1 MAALTTRLA
10 HPSSLIAAG
19 LLAVLWRLDI
29 YTSQSLPD
37 ALTWLAA
44 AATLYLSC
52 WLLGVTVRLTNVRT
66 MAPLLMLVLATTALS
81 CLLASN
87 YILNHSSGW
96 SVLMSLVLASLTSV
110 VTLRRIEALLHLD
123 AQSLEQRRASH
134 DDRALLRVPWKSNL
148 QLQMRLLLR
157 NPRAR
162 HTLAT
167 VGVFGLFGVFLS
179 AVGFMTDAAMFTV
192 IGQSALIAAA
202 GVGYTGHSL
211 RLHSTFFD
219 GLAVWPNGLRSVVEA
234 VIRLGLIS
242 TIAVFALALMALA
255 ALSAVVDLGAGYMT
269 WALATGAYAIG
280 VANYGYALA
289 STFETARFDI
299 AASSF
304 SMEGST
310 VGRPLLMN
318 ACTGLVLIVPFGVLF
333 GSAELYPPII
343 GLLGLTGIACHR
355 LWTEC
360 VSRAVESRRH
370 QMYDGFRT
378 K

>member
-1 MAALTTRLA
+1 
-10 HPSSLIAAG
+10 
-19 LLAVLWRLDI
+19 
-29 YTSQSLPD
+29 
-37 ALTWLAA
+37 
-44 AATLYLSC
+44 
-52 WLLGVTVRLTNVRT
+52 
-66 MAPLLMLVLATTALS
+66 MLVLATTALS
-81 CLLASN
+81 CLLASD

-110 VTLRRIEALLHLD
+110 VTVRRIEAALHLD

-134 DDRALLRVPWKSNL
+134 DDRTLLRVPWKSNL
-148 QLQMRLLLR
+148 QLQVRLLLR

-179 AVGFMTDAAMFTV
+179 AVGFMTDTAMFTV
-192 IGQSALIAAA
+192 MGQSALIAAA
-202 GVGYTGHSL
+202 GLGYTGHSL

-234 VIRLGLIS
+234 VILLGLIS
-242 TIAVFALALMALA
+242 TIAVFAFALLMALA
-255 ALSAVVDLGAGYMT
+255 AIPQSLT

-318 ACTGLVLIVPFGVLF
+318 ACTGLVLIAPIGMLF
-333 GSAELYPPII
+333 GSAELYPVII
-343 GLLGLTGIACHR
+343 GMLGLTGIGCHR
-355 LWTEC
+355 LWIEC
-360 VSRAVESRRH
+360 VSRGVERRRH
-370 QMYDGFRT
+370 QMCDGFRA

>member
-1 MAALTTRLA
+1 MSTLVVHHVNQAGMAHAPAAAWILVCIVVGLLYNATAQSPAVPALELLTMPVSRRAIAMVALTTRLA

-19 LLAVLWRLDI
+19 ILAVLWRFNI
-29 YTSQSLPD
+29 YASQPLSD

-52 WLLGVTVRLTNVRT
+52 WLLGVTVQLINVRT

-81 CLLASN
+81 CLFASD

-96 SVLMSLVLASLTSV
+96 SVLVSLVLASLTSV
-110 VTLRRIEALLHLD
+110 VTLRRIEAVLHLD
-123 AQSLEQRRASH
+123 AHSFEQRRVSH
-134 DDRALLRVPWKSNL
+134 DDRTLAQVPWKSNL
-148 QLQMRLLLR
+148 QLQVRLLLR

-179 AVGFMTDAAMFTV
+179 AVGFMTDTAMFTV
-192 IGQSALIAAA
+192 MGQSALIAAA
-202 GVGYTGHSL
+202 GLGYTGHSL

-219 GLAVWPNGLRSVVEA
+219 GLAVW
-234 VIRLGLIS
+234 
-242 TIAVFALALMALA
+242 
-255 ALSAVVDLGAGYMT
+255 
-269 WALATGAYAIG
+269 
-280 VANYGYALA
+280 ALA

-318 ACTGLVLIVPFGVLF
+318 ACTGLVLIAPIGVLF
-333 GSAELYPPII
+333 GSAELYPAII
-343 GLLGLTGIACHR
+343 GLLGLTGIGCHR

-360 VSRAVESRRH
+360 VSRGVERRRH
-370 QMYDGFRT
+370 QMCDGFRA